1 MTDAWPGRYGTPLG
15 TYRLQLHRGFG
26 FAEAR
31 AAAGYLARL
40 GVSHLYLSPVFT
52 ATPGSEH
59 GYDVV
64 DHSQIN
70 PELGGLAGL
79 YELGETLAREG
90 MGLVLDIVPN
100 HVGVGGRNPWWWDVL
115 RYGRAS
121 RYAGYFDI
129 DWEAQPQMESG
140 VLVLPM
146 LGKPFGVTLEA
157 GELSLAIE
165 ENDLA
170 VRYFENRFPLAPE
183 SYAAVASLPPLEL
196 RDELNDPAAFASLV
210 EVLDGLARGDAE
222 RTPALLD
229 RWREILA
236 SEPAIRAQLEEQ
248 LAAINGRPGDP
259 ASFDRLE
266 EILRQ
271 QHYRLADWRVSGE
284 ELNYRRFFDINS
296 LAGIRVEREDVFE
309 EVHALVF
316 QLVARGIVTGV
327 RVDHIDGLYDP
338 ASYLARLRH
347 RLDEASGEAGG
358 GHVPIYV
365 EKILEGDE
373 ALPGHWPVDGT
384 TGYELAARVDGL
396 LVDEEGRRGLDE
408 TYRQFLGRTTRYQRV
423 AYEARLEVAESAFAG
438 EVNLLALQLH
448 RIAQRHRRHRDNTLR
463 SLREAL
469 TVLLASFPVYRTYL
483 DPAGDD
489 QSDRFLRQ
497 ALETARRRAP
507 LVSEDALDFLAEVLL
522 LEGDLEEEERA
533 RREHFRRRFQQLSGP
548 VMAKGQE
555 DTTFYRYNRLIS
567 LNEVGS
573 DPARFG
579 MPPADV
585 HAWLEARARDWSG
598 AMLAGSTHDTK
609 RSASVRARIHVLSEV
624 PDVWRTEVFA
634 WRGLN
639 DRLRGTVDGEPAP
652 SANAEYYLYQTL
664 VGSWPEGG
672 LDNDYR
678 GRLRTHFIK
687 AMREAKAE
695 TSWLRPNEAY
705 EEAALAFLDGIL
717 DPWESAE
724 LLARIEAFVTRV
736 RPAGILNAV
745 SGLVVRAL
753 APGFPDVYQGTERWR
768 FSLTDPDN
776 RRPVDFAA
784 AEALLGCSGP
794 GPAPDLASDAGRQWL
809 VRTLLRIRAEWR
821 EALTGEYR
829 GLQVEGRRA
838 DRVFAFARSGRG
850 GTLVAI
856 VPRRTVPLLDEAG
869 RVAAEAWEDTRVAL
883 PVGEGWHDL
892 ASGGQLE
899 PGDTIACREALAR
912 LPFAL
917 LGRREG
923 DGG

>member
-1 MTDAWPGRYGTPLG
+1 MV
-15 TYRLQLHRGFG
+15 
-26 FAEAR
+26 
-31 AAAGYLARL
+31 GYLARL
-40 GVSHLYLSPVFT
+40 GVSHLYLSPVFA

-79 YELGETLAREG
+79 YELGETLVREG

-100 HVGVGGRNPWWWDVL
+100 HVGIGGRNPWWWDVL
-115 RYGRAS
+115 RFGRSS

-140 VLVLPM
+140 VLVLPT
-146 LGKPFGVTLEA
+146 LGKPFGVALEA

-165 ENDLA
+165 ADDLV
-170 VRYFENRFPLAPE
+170 VRYFENRFPLAPA
-183 SYAAVASLPPLEL
+183 SYAAVVSLPPLEL
-196 RDELNDPAAFASLV
+196 RDELNDPAAFAALV
-210 EVLDGLARGDAE
+210 EVLEGLARGDAE
-222 RTPALLD
+222 RVPALLD

-236 SEPAIRAQLEEQ
+236 GEPAIRAHLEEQ
-248 LAAINGRPGDP
+248 LDAINGQPGDP

-266 EILRQ
+266 EVLRQ

-327 RVDHIDGLYDP
+327 RVDHVDGLYDP
-338 ASYLARLRH
+338 AGYLARLRR
-347 RLDEASGEAGG
+347 RLDEASSEGGG

-373 ALPGHWPVDGT
+373 TLPTHWPVDGT
-384 TGYELAARVDGL
+384 TGYEFAARVDGL

-448 RIAQRHRRHRDNTLR
+448 RVAQRHRRHRDNTLR

-483 DPAGDD
+483 DPAGED

-548 VMAKGQE
+548 VMAKGLE
-555 DTTFYRYNRLIS
+555 DTTFYRYNRLVS
-567 LNEVGS
+567 LNEVGAS
-573 DPARFG
+573 PARFG
-579 MPPADV
+579 MTPAEV
-585 HAWLEARARDWSG
+585 HEWLEARARDWPG
-598 AMLAGSTHDTK
+598 AMSAGSTHDTK
-609 RSASVRARIHVLSEV
+609 RSASVRARISVLSEV
-624 PDVWRTEVFA
+624 PDLWRTEVFA

-639 DRLRGTVDGEPAP
+639 DRLRGAIDGEPAP

-664 VGSWPEGG
+664 VGSWPEGD
-672 LDNDYR
+672 LDDDYR
-678 GRLRTHFIK
+678 ERLRTHFIK
-687 AMREAKAE
+687 AMREAKVE
-695 TSWLRPNEAY
+695 TSWLRPNDSY
-705 EEAALAFLDGIL
+705 EEASLNFLDGIL
-717 DPWESAE
+717 DPRESAE
-724 LLARIEAFVTRV
+724 LLARIEAFVALV
-736 RPAGILNAV
+736 RPAGTLNAIT
-745 SGLVVRAL
+745 SLVVRAL

-784 AEALLGCSGP
+784 AEALLSCGEP
-794 GPAPDLASDAGRQWL
+794 GAAPDLGTDAGRQWL
-809 VRTLLRIRAEWR
+809 VRTLLRVRSEWQ
-821 EALTGEYR
+821 EPLAGGYR
-829 GLQVEGRRA
+829 GLQAEGRQA
-838 DRVFAFARSGRG
+838 DRVFAFARSARE
-850 GTLVAI
+850 GTLAVV
-856 VPRRTVPLLDEAG
+856 VPRRTVPLLDDSG
-869 RVAAEAWEDTRVAL
+869 RLRADAWEDTRVEL
-883 PVGEGWHDL
+883 PAGEGWRDL
-892 ASGGQLE
+892 ISGE
-899 PGDTIACREALAR
+899 PVGGGDAIACTEALGR

-923 DGG
+923 EHG